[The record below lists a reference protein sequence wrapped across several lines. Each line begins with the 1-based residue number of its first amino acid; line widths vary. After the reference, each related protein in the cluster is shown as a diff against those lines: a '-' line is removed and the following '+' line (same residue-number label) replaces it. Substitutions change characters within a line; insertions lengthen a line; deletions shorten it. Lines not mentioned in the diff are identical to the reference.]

1 MPPKSGCQKRKEKIK
16 NDLELKKIR
25 GSLDKFILLKTN
37 PIVGDEKKNDNLVLI
52 TSTSSSSIP
61 FVKLPA
67 EEDNITNSNL
77 SYTRNIDE
85 LKNNNDSTI
94 TELMTLN
101 SPQKECSDIAMN
113 DTDLPFSTKN
123 ENILLSSDSSENLN
137 TISLLDPVHTLPIDR
152 FCFKDQVLKGPYQP
166 ILDIYPSTI
175 QGNKRRSFQK
185 NWYTLYNWIEYSTK
199 LDAVF
204 CFPCRCFRG
213 NESNN
218 SQTTITF
225 SKVGFKGWNKANEA
239 FKKHKLSKCHVNSST
254 SLHNFLNEKSIDCV
268 LDNAKEVS
276 LSKKAEE
283 RIKNRQIMNR
293 LIDIVICLCKGG
305 RPFRG
310 HNESSTSN
318 NQGLFK
324 EILNLLSKYDDL
336 LKIHFQEGPKNALYR
351 SNRIQNDIIISIHTV
366 VLQKIISNINS
377 SFISIMA
384 DETSDVGHHE
394 QMSIVVRYFDD
405 NVNRPIETFVSLKRM
420 TSVTAES
427 IFNTL
432 CEFLILIKKN
442 WKSVVAV
449 CFDGASTMAGSI
461 NGVQMRCK
469 EQNNEIMYVHCYAHC
484 LNLTLIDAVCEKNSK
499 KVVKNRLIFNFL
511 GTIQYVH
518 NYIESSPMRHSTL
531 EKVAKETGI
540 TLLTLKSCSITRWAC
555 RAEAV
560 KAIKNNY
567 NVLLT
572 AIDEIC
578 ENTSVPEMR
587 AKGIGILQ
595 QLQTFEFIFGMEL
608 MSPVLNIILKVSS
621 MLQSPKI
628 DLLIAA
634 ESVNTL
640 KNTLLNMRNNEEEY
654 KIIFSNTEKM
664 CTMHKINND
673 LISGIN
679 SRFKQD
685 TICLINAI
693 ANIINLNITTE
704 IATILE
710 KFAKISSD
718 TLIAEIK
725 LLKNSTDKNIPKGTT
740 NESVFLWLDCII
752 PVTSC
757 SCERVFSKLNIV
769 KSKLRNTMAQDRLE
783 SLILLFTE
791 QEMASNVEVD
801 LVINEFSNLSNRR
814 MLL

>member
-1 MPPKSGCQKRKEKIK
+1 MFTFLSIK
-16 NDLELKKIR
+16 LTI
-25 GSLDKFILLKTN
+25 
-37 PIVGDEKKNDNLVLI
+37 
-52 TSTSSSSIP
+52 
-61 FVKLPA
+61 FV
-67 EEDNITNSNL
+67 SV
-77 SYTRNIDE
+77 
-85 LKNNNDSTI
+85 
-94 TELMTLN
+94 
-101 SPQKECSDIAMN
+101 
-113 DTDLPFSTKN
+113 
-123 ENILLSSDSSENLN
+123 N
-137 TISLLDPVHTLPIDR
+137 TVSLLDPVHALPIDR
-152 FCFKDQVLKGPYQP
+152 LCFKDQVLKGPYQP

-239 FKKHKLSKCHVNSST
+239 FKKHQLSKCHVNSST
-254 SLHNFLNEKSIDCV
+254 SLLNFLNGKSIDCV
-268 LDNAKEVS
+268 LDKAKEVS
-276 LSKKAEE
+276 LSKKSEE

-336 LKIHFQEGPKNALYR
+336 LKTHFQEGPKNALYR
-351 SNRIQNDIIISIHTV
+351 SNRIQNDLITSIHTV

-405 NVNRPIETFVSLKRM
+405 NVNRPVETFVSLKRM

-432 CEFLILIKKN
+432 CDFLILIKKN
-442 WKSVVAV
+442 WESVIAV

-531 EKVAKETGI
+531 EKVAKETGV

-567 NVLLT
+567 NVLIT

-608 MSPVLNIILKVSS
+608 MSPILNIILKVSS

-640 KNTLLNMRNNEEEY
+640 KNTLLNMRNNEAEY
-654 KIIFSNTEKM
+654 KIIFTNTEKM
-664 CTMHKINND
+664 CTMHEINIPEVKKRKVTTKIDPSPSNQVFFKTKYEELKVSVYYPLLDD

-685 TICLINAI
+685 TICLINAV

-740 NESVFLWLDCII
+740 NESVFLWLDWLKDSNRYNIFNCFFKILQMFSII

-791 QEMASNVEVD
+791 QEMASNVDID